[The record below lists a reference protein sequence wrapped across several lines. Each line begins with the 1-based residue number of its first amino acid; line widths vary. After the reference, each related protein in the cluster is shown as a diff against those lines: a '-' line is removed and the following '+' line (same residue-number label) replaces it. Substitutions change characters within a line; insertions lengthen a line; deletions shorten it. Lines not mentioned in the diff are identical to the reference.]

1 MGTLLSCPL
10 PMRARQVV
18 LLTPA
23 KLSGQLQLLSRQHF
37 VPVSSLAATLMES
50 PASVANK
57 RLTARLNPLPATL
70 TKNRGV
76 GGPPCASDRDAH
88 PASANG
94 GGAEGFF
101 SSLTLLHS
109 STPRVFHNSFT
120 AKQFRTLSQNCRGV
134 AQQFPFWELLPEHN
148 AERPLFSSSPFN
160 NLHTLPSS
168 VSHKSFACHS
178 YENCRV
184 YTNNFHSG
192 TRCSILLICCPS
204 CSRIVRASI
213 ALRMG
218 GLGPATSRRNS

>member
-1 MGTLLSCPL
+1 
-10 PMRARQVV
+10 MRAGQIV
-18 LLTPA
+18 LLAPPKSSHPT
-23 KLSGQLQLLSRQHF
+23 QLLPRQYF
-37 VPVSSLAATLMES
+37 APVSPLAATLMDL

-57 RLTARLNPLPATL
+57 RLTARLSPLAATL
-70 TKNRGV
+70 TKNRGE
-76 GGPPCASDRDAH
+76 GAQPCASDKDAH

-94 GGAEGFF
+94 GGAEGSF
-101 SSLTLLHS
+101 SGLTLLHS
-109 STPRVFHNSFT
+109 SAPRVFHNSFT

-134 AQQFPFWELLPEHN
+134 AQQFPFWELFAGHS

-218 GLGPATSRRNS
+218 GLGPATSRRN

>member
-1 MGTLLSCPL
+1 
-10 PMRARQVV
+10 MRARPVV
-18 LLTPA
+18 LLTPPRSPHPRP
-23 KLSGQLQLLSRQHF
+23 LPSRQHF
-37 VPVSSLAATLMES
+37 IPVSPLAATLMDS

-57 RLTARLNPLPATL
+57 RLTARLNPLDATL

-76 GGPPCASDRDAH
+76 GVPPCASDKDVH
-88 PASANG
+88 PESANG
-94 GGAEGFF
+94 ERAEGFF
-101 SSLTLLHS
+101 SDLTLLHS
-109 STPRVFHNSFT
+109 SAPRVFHNSFA
-120 AKQFRTLSQNCRGV
+120 AKQFRTLSQNCGGV
-134 AQQFPFWELLPEHN
+134 TLQLPLFAGHD
-148 AERPLFSSSPFN
+148 AERPLFSSFPFTG
-160 NLHTLPSS
+160 LHTLPSF
-168 VSHKSFACHS
+168 VSRKSFACHS

>member
-1 MGTLLSCPL
+1 MGTPL
-10 PMRARQVV
+10 VPPSNVRRPDSPSSSSKISPSHSVTF
-18 LLTPA
+18 LPTPRPR
-23 KLSGQLQLLSRQHF
+23 KSFSGNTYKKQ
-37 VPVSSLAATLMES
+37 
-50 PASVANK
+50 
-57 RLTARLNPLPATL
+57 
-70 TKNRGV
+70 GG
-76 GGPPCASDRDAH
+76 GGPALRIRQGCASCVRQRRRSRRILLRPH
-88 PASANG
+88 SFILQCTKTASQ
-94 GGAEGFF
+94 F
-101 SSLTLLHS
+101 L
-109 STPRVFHNSFT
+109 T

-134 AQQFPFWELLPEHN
+134 AQQFPFWELLAEHN

-184 YTNNFHSG
+184 YTNNFHPG

-218 GLGPATSRRNS
+218 DLGPATSRRN